1 MYSDILA
8 TLREL
13 PSPLSEAYFS
23 DANIARVQADLVT
36 QVARRMQYK
45 ITAQKRGEVL
55 NVMMYL
61 YNNTDLNQ
69 YTNVAQQVTDLNDR
83 VLHILLELTIT
94 GIKQY
99 LTNLRD
105 SYSVPTPLQLPQST
119 SVVGTK
125 MYGTPAV
132 GARPGYGTPSPQ
144 ALAW

>member
-13 PSPLSEAYFS
+13 PSPLTEAYFS
-23 DANIARVQADLVT
+23 DSNIAKVQADLVT
-36 QVARRMQYK
+36 HVARRMQYK
-45 ITAQKRGEVL
+45 ITAQERGEVV
-55 NVMMYL
+55 NVMMYI
-61 YNNTDLNQ
+61 YNNTDVNQ
-69 YTNVAQQVTDLNDR
+69 YLNVAQQVTDLNDR
-83 VLHILLELTIT
+83 ATRILLELTIT

-105 SYSVPTPLQLPQST
+105 SYKVPTPLALPQST

-125 MYGTPAV
+125 GS
-132 GARPGYGTPSPQ
+132 GYGTPSPQ

>member
-13 PSPLSEAYFS
+13 PSPLSEAFFS
-23 DANIARVQADLVT
+23 DANVARIQADLIT

-45 ITAQKRGEVL
+45 ITSQKRGEVL
-55 NVMMYL
+55 NVMIYL
-61 YNNTDLNQ
+61 YNNSDLNQ

-83 VLHILLELTIT
+83 ALRILVELTIT

-105 SYSVPTPLQLPQST
+105 SYNVPTPLQLPQST
-119 SVVGTK
+119 SVAGTK
-125 MYGTPAV
+125 LYGTPVV
-132 GARPGYGTPSPQ
+132 GARHGYGTPSPQ